1 MAAAVAVQGTS
12 GPRGKWLRWATML
25 ATPIVLAM
33 ETRRISPFNMADNLY
48 LVIPVA
54 VAGVLLLHGH
64 RQWIDMEQKGQ

>member
-1 MAAAVAVQGTS
+1 
-12 GPRGKWLRWATML
+12 ML

-33 ETRRISPFNMADNLY
+33 ETRRISPFKMADNLY